1 MADLMNTSQ
10 TLYMILNQGTADI
23 TGSWFLMLLL
33 LVVAIIILG
42 LLFRIPFEF
51 IIIFAF
57 PVIVVLA
64 AFDANFRTLMA
75 ISLFVFAYMFL
86 RMYIFR

>member
-1 MADLMNTSQ
+1 
-10 TLYMILNQGTADI
+10 
-23 TGSWFLMLLL
+23 MLLL
-33 LVVAIIILG
+33 LVVAVLILG

-64 AFDANFRTLMA
+64 AFDANFRTIMA
-75 ISLFVFAYMFL
+75 ICLFLFAYMFA